1 MIDLSAILYFTEI
14 SITLR
19 WSLFHFPS
27 DQLNDI
33 VKYAKSVS
41 SYLETLP

>member
-1 MIDLSAILYFTEI
+1 MIDLSAILYLNSTEI

-33 VKYAKSVS
+33 VKYAKDVFS
-41 SYLETLP
+41 